1 MEKKTGKSL
10 EDKVDAISEQL
21 HKMDKD
27 SALQQAAF
35 VELSR
40 HHELLYQE
48 LKRSNDILKANT
60 DSLREHMHRTEL
72 LEDLAN
78 KMDGRLSPIEK
89 RQIEEDAVRK
99 HKHETLVRWG
109 KILAALVAFS
119 GLLMWAKPLLL
130 KLLLP

>member
-1 MEKKTGKSL
+1 
-10 EDKVDAISEQL
+10 
-21 HKMDKD
+21 
-27 SALQQAAF
+27 
-35 VELSR
+35 
-40 HHELLYQE
+40 
-48 LKRSNDILKANT
+48 
-60 DSLREHMHRTEL
+60 MHRTEL

>member
-27 SALQQAAF
+27 LALQQAAF